1 MGRSAQDSEAH
12 PPAADTPRWRRFLPL
27 TVIVS
32 GVVAYFAFGLHRY
45 VSFETLRAHRVELVA
60 WVVEHRLLAMAIYF
74 AGYVLIIAFSLP
86 IGALGTLLGG
96 FLFDIVLGTALSV
109 TAATVGA
116 TAVFLAARGAFAD
129 VLRARA
135 GKRFARMEEGL
146 ERNAFSYLLFLRFVP
161 IFPFWLLNIVPAF
174 FRVPTRTFVLTTF
187 LGIIPGTA
195 VYASIGAGLDMV
207 FDQGRTPDLDTL
219 RDPRLYLPL
228 VALAMLSLVPVAW
241 NWLKKRRE
249 RA

>member
-32 GVVAYFAFGLHRY
+32 GVVAYFALGLHRY

-60 WVVEHRLLAMAIYF
+60 WVAEHRLLAMAIYF

-207 FDQGRTPDLDTL
+207 FDQGRMPDLDTL

-228 VALAMLSLVPVAW
+228 IALAMLSLVPVVW